1 MYGHNKGACIN
12 YWYAHVDVVQYTM
25 TVWCTRSGP
34 LLSSDLQYG
43 TRCVTYLPRP
53 GVSSKPDTRS
63 GRAIVSL
70 VDRHCWTN
78 CLRSVTDLPTPSLK
92 LRFSMSLAMS
102 STASCT
108 GGKRLAASLTSEHR
122 QTHTCSL
129 VPRPILFLCELGTRE
144 TRA

>member
-1 MYGHNKGACIN
+1 
-12 YWYAHVDVVQYTM
+12 M

-63 GRAIVSL
+63 CRAIVSL

-92 LRFSMSLAMS
+92 LRFSMSLAML

-122 QTHTCSL
+122 QTYTCSL
-129 VPRPILFLCELGTRE
+129 VPRPILFYVSLVHAKHERE
-144 TRA
+144 EKYEIFSSCSCFTCTKHM